1 MDEIFMFQSL
11 ASDLFSVITAPK
23 KNANCQKNVLPQD
36 VTMLRGSMSQTGA
49 PAAPTCETAKAKT

>member
-23 KNANCQKNVLPQD
+23 KNVLLQD
-36 VTMLRGSMSQTGA
+36 VTMLRGSMSLTGA

>member
-23 KNANCQKNVLPQD
+23 KNANCHKIVTSCGS
-36 VTMLRGSMSQTGA
+36 TMLSGSMSQTGA
-49 PAAPTCETAKAKT
+49 AAAPTCETAKT

>member
-23 KNANCQKNVLPQD
+23 KNANCQNNVLPQD
-36 VTMLRGSMSQTGA
+36 VTTERQHVSDRCACSAHL
-49 PAAPTCETAKAKT
+49 

>member
-1 MDEIFMFQSL
+1 MPI
-11 ASDLFSVITAPK
+11 AK
-23 KNANCQKNVLPQD
+23 KNVLPQD